1 MSCMEVEFTYQV
13 SGGENWPELEA
24 ACERA
29 IRLNKNFTNFALLPP
44 GDDEDCGYVSMRS
57 AGHDQSAIRR
67 RIMAPIR
74 AVFHRAGVTTDRIM
88 LIEQR
93 IVPNG
98 RHLTVAEGRTP
109 KGTFASESLAEM
121 MADAA
126 KVEEPEGA

>member
-13 SGGENWPELEA
+13 SGTERWQELEA

-29 IRLNKNFTNFALLPP
+29 VRLNPHFTNFAILPP
-44 GDDEDCGYVSMRS
+44 GDGEDHGYVSMRS

-74 AVFHRAGVTTDRIM
+74 AVFHRAKVTTDRIM

-93 IVPNG
+93 VVPNG

-109 KGTFASESLAEM
+109 KGTFADESLAEM

-126 KVEEPEGA
+126 KVKGPEGV